1 VLNKIKRTEYMARKA
16 QKKQSSM
23 GELLEAMPGEIIE
36 QILANDIQLAVQM
49 TMIDPATNPKLSQEA
64 NRAVHMLIMKHDP
77 EAVAF
82 TLTRKTPKY
91 LQDAAKEALSALAP
105 EFSALAKTTVT
116 KVLKSIISYI
126 RLVSDA
132 GGPKAFEPYFS
143 LQFTYVNPQYPSVK
157 HVWAIM
163 GGSNKPKHT
172 LASFRDGR
180 EDNTSIMSYAAHSPS
195 RNVLEFINFFMRS
208 YRIFKA
214 QDSILSEIAIYHYG
228 LPDDDDDDDDDE
240 YQKTRVSTF

>member
-1 VLNKIKRTEYMARKA
+1 MARKA

-23 GELLEAMPGEIIE
+23 GELLEHMPGELVE
-36 QILANDIQLAVQM
+36 QILANDTRLAVQL

-64 NRAVHMLIMKHDP
+64 NRMVHMLIMRHDP

-82 TLTRKTPKY
+82 TLTSKTPKY
-91 LQDAAKEALSALAP
+91 LQDAAKEALSTLAP

-143 LQFTYVNPQYPSVK
+143 LQFTYQHTRVK

-163 GGSNKPKHT
+163 GGINKPKHA
-172 LASFRDGR
+172 LASFIDGR
-180 EDNTSIMSYAAHSPS
+180 EDDTNI
-195 RNVLEFINFFMRS
+195 R
-208 YRIFKA
+208 RI
-214 QDSILSEIAIYHYG
+214 D
-228 LPDDDDDDDDDE
+228 LP
-240 YQKTRVSTF
+240 VMCLNS